1 MEYPKISTDPRFTKT
16 RSAAEVSSRFMSRV
30 YAWMTAG
37 IALSGVVAWEVAQ
50 DPEVALRVVGPLFLP
65 IVLAQLAAVFALSLL
80 IRRISAPVAA
90 ALYLVYAGL
99 TGLTMSVVFLVYTKD
114 SVASVFWITAFSFS
128 GLSATGYFTKRDL
141 GPIGSFCTMGLF
153 GLIGYGLLSMF
164 FPGMQSAEYGMVSSL
179 VGVIVFAGLT
189 AYDTQK
195 IKLMNEQRG
204 TMSAEDGSKAAI
216 FGALTLYLDFVNL
229 FLSLMRL
236 MGKRK

>member
-1 MEYPKISTDPRFTKT
+1 
-16 RSAAEVSSRFMSRV
+16 
-30 YAWMTAG
+30 MTAG
-37 IALSGVVAWEVAQ
+37 VFLSGVVAWQVAQ
-50 DPEVALRVVGPLFLP
+50 DPQLALRVVGPLFLP

-80 IRRISAPVAA
+80 IRKINPAVAG
-90 ALYLVYAGL
+90 ALYLAYAAL

-114 SVASVFWITAFSFS
+114 SVASVFWVTAFSFA
-128 GLSATGYFTKRDL
+128 GLSATGLFTKRDL
-141 GPIGSFCTMGLF
+141 GPVGSFCTMGLF

-164 FPGMQSAEYGMVSSL
+164 FPGMQSAEYGMVYSL

-195 IKLMNEQRG
+195 IKLMNERG
-204 TMSAEDGSKAAI
+204 FMNSDDGSKAAI

-229 FLSLMRL
+229 FLSLLRL